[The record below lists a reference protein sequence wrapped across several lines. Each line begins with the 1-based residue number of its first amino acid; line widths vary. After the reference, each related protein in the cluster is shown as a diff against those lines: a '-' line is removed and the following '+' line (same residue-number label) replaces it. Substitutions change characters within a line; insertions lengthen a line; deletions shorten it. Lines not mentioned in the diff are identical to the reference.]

1 MEALGGVTEVHA
13 RFYQLTSEFY
23 KTTADYANYYLHA
36 LRYLGCTDVEAI
48 PLEERREKCF
58 TLALAALLGD
68 NIYNFG
74 ELLCHPIVASLEGTP
89 RAWVNQIV

>member
-1 MEALGGVTEVHA
+1 MHA